1 MFSDFWEIR
10 VTFVVFKGSWP
21 VRTIS
26 LSYDGELIASGS
38 EENNIDIVRTD
49 F

>member
-1 MFSDFWEIR
+1 MLCRYLIA
-10 VTFVVFKGSWP
+10 SWP

-38 EENNIDIVRTD
+38 EESNIDIVII
-49 F
+49 